1 MRILVTL
8 LIIIVSNIQGVSQTF
23 GIQQEVASQIIQ
35 RHQVKKASYIE
46 QNSID
51 IALLLTLHR
60 TSLENYLKNIVE
72 QQSAFSNSII
82 PSTSQKTITRKY
94 QSQISKSTS
103 KKAAQIAEEVHKNR
117 TPLTSIQKSSIAKL
131 QPLAINEQ
139 TDKQDSE
146 IAAFLGKKAHLNI
159 PTIGKEKSSAEGSSS
174 GAPKQIGLESHS
186 PYLANSSFENKDEK
200 EALIYEQSH
209 AEKTPSGTQNQAD
222 STNKQSEIK
231 NENEYVIL
239 KLDDPVNRTL
249 ELKTF
254 EEITT
259 SQTKKDSTIVLLNQS
274 NSNSSSSETVL
285 QNKPLQEQHVETPV
299 KVRPITDIASKEKE
313 VKPIER
319 TSVNET
325 IDEGALYDTTFEG
338 VSFYLQVAALSSPKS
353 TQEVEKIL
361 GLNEHVERKSIAGLY
376 KYFVPNFSTY
386 REALLKKQS
395 LEHRGV
401 SCFVVAMKT
410 GNVLDIKTLLQ
421 VSD

>member
-1 MRILVTL
+1 MRILATI
-8 LIIIVSNIQGVSQTF
+8 LIIIVGNIHGVSQTI
-23 GIQQEVASQIIQ
+23 GIQQDVASRIIQ
-35 RHQVKKASYIE
+35 SHQVKKASYIE

-51 IALLLTLHR
+51 IGTLLTLRR
-60 TSLENYLKNIVE
+60 TSLENYLKNIVA
-72 QQSAFSNSII
+72 QQSAFSKPII

-103 KKAAQIAEEVHKNR
+103 KKAVQIAEEIYKNR
-117 TPLTSIQKSSIAKL
+117 TPLNKYSKSSIAKL
-131 QPLAINEQ
+131 PPLAINEQ
-139 TDKQDSE
+139 TDKQASE
-146 IAAFLGKKAHLNI
+146 IAAFLGKKAHLNT
-159 PTIGKEKSSAEGSSS
+159 PTIAKEKSSAEGPSSD
-174 GAPKQIGLESHS
+174 APEQIVVETHS
-186 PYLANSSFENKDEK
+186 PYLANISFENKDEQ
-200 EALIYEQSH
+200 EAISSEQSH
-209 AEKTPSGTQNQAD
+209 AEKTPSERQNQAD
-222 STNKQSEIK
+222 STNEQSELK
-231 NENEYVIL
+231 SENNYEIL
-239 KLDDPVNRTL
+239 NLDDPAKRNL
-249 ELKTF
+249 ELKAF

-259 SQTKKDSTIVLLNQS
+259 SQTKKDSAIVLSNQS

-285 QNKPLQEQHVETPV
+285 PNKPLQEQRVETPV
-299 KVRPITDIASKEKE
+299 KVRPITDIAS
-313 VKPIER
+313 KPIER

-361 GLNEHVERKSIAGLY
+361 GINEHVERKSIAGLY

-386 REALLKKQS
+386 REALLKKQD

>member
-1 MRILVTL
+1 MRILATI
-8 LIIIVSNIQGVSQTF
+8 LIIIVGNIHGLSQTI
-23 GIQQEVASQIIQ
+23 GIQQAVASRIIQ
-35 RHQVKKASYIE
+35 SHQVKKASYIE

-51 IALLLTLHR
+51 IGTLLTLRR
-60 TSLENYLKNIVE
+60 TSLENYLKNIVA
-72 QQSAFSNSII
+72 QQSAFSKPII

-103 KKAAQIAEEVHKNR
+103 KKAVQIAEEIHKNNH
-117 TPLTSIQKSSIAKL
+117 PLTSIQKSSIAKL
-131 QPLAINEQ
+131 PPLAINKQ
-139 TDKQDSE
+139 TDKQASE
-146 IAAFLGKKAHLNI
+146 IAAFLGKKAHLNT
-159 PTIGKEKSSAEGSSS
+159 PTIAKEKSSAEGPSSD
-174 GAPKQIGLESHS
+174 APKQIVVETHS
-186 PYLANSSFENKDEK
+186 PFLANISFENKDEK
-200 EALIYEQSH
+200 EAISSEQSH
-209 AEKTPSGTQNQAD
+209 AEKTPSETQNQAD
-222 STNKQSEIK
+222 STNEQSEIK
-231 NENEYVIL
+231 SENNYEIL
-239 KLDDPVNRTL
+239 KLDDPVKRTL
-249 ELKTF
+249 ELNAF

-259 SQTKKDSTIVLLNQS
+259 SQTKKDSAIVLSNQS

-285 QNKPLQEQHVETPV
+285 PNKPLQEQHVETPV

>member
-139 TDKQDSE
+139 IDKQDSE
-146 IAAFLGKKAHLNI
+146 IAAFLGKKAPLNI
-159 PTIGKEKSSAEGSSS
+159 PTIGKEKSSAERFSS

-209 AEKTPSGTQNQAD
+209 AEKTPSGTQNHAD
-222 STNKQSEIK
+222 STNKQPEIK

-239 KLDDPVNRTL
+239 KLDDPVKRTL

-313 VKPIER
+313 VKPFER

-325 IDEGALYDTTFEG
+325 IDDGALYDTNFEG
-338 VSFYLQVAALSSPKS
+338 VTFYLQVAALSSPKS
-353 TQEVEKIL
+353 TQEVEKTL
-361 GLNEHVERKSIAGLY
+361 GLNEHVEKKSIAGLY

-395 LEHRGV
+395 LEHRGIT
-401 SCFVVAMKT
+401 CFVVAMKKGT
-410 GNVLDIKTLLQ
+410 VLDIKTLLQ